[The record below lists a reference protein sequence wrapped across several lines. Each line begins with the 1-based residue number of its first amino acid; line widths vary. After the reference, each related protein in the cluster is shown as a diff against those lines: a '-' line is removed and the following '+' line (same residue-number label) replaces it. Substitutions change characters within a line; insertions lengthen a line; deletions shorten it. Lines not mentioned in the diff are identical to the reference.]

1 MPKKYFSIFLLT
13 LIVTSCGG
21 GSDVTPEEIEVTLNA
36 SSETVQYNDTYTLT
50 WSSNASQC
58 YASGGWSGE
67 KPTSGSE
74 TFTSK
79 TNGPIGYGLEC
90 RKNNVFVQAQTVITL
105 EKDFNNSFDFIDD
118 DITELLS
125 IEQTNNLRHKVS
137 SHHIG
142 DFNNDGSQDMLIAY
156 RVDVPQTNAE
166 DMHPRFFQI
175 LGGAEIVASEI
186 IIDGCTSGE
195 MFTTADFNLDGIQD
209 LVSLPTKTVK
219 TISGEAVDSNM
230 CFFEG
235 SDSGLDITNW
245 NSSDYIDNSTSINLN
260 NLAITS
266 SDPVDISGDGSIDLL
281 LWANE
286 GNDSTAGLPFYIISN
301 TATNAYVQLST
312 DFIDLDP
319 YLPSNGCAQGIDFLC
334 SWPTFFGTSQIYF
347 NSDSEIDLIG
357 SACEK
362 KDSPSIPSGLTGFD
376 YLYLYENCSYTNFTE
391 RYEEGN
397 DFNWSVSDSDVL
409 TPSNPSGLG
418 AFSKKIV
425 VFENNL
431 DGLFDLILLESKKKF
446 SVYERLADGMNA
458 QDSGDFQLPYGI
470 PSNSS
475 VYFTNDWI
483 LLDLDLDNDFDLLA
497 PLDCYNIYSFN
508 NCIGNSF
515 VAFQKSSYDSDRVTN
530 AGDITFAATPDSPV
544 IVVTDEAHNAIGRG
558 LVTFNGA
565 ESLGGSITAEILNGQ
580 FTITSIPSEDTY
592 TIETSVVA
600 SADDLGNG
608 GSATV
613 GTYVD
618 TTYIWTDETPSISV
632 IFSNNTVNTLW
643 LDSDGDNDID
653 VISITESIVT
663 ETDTATY
670 KIYHHKND
678 SLR

>member
-13 LIVTSCGG
+13 LVVTSCGG
-21 GSDVTPEEIEVTLNA
+21 GSGVTPEEIEVTLN
-36 SSETVQYNDTYTLT
+36 SSAETVQYNDTYTLT

-67 KPTSGSE
+67 KPISGSE

-105 EKDFNNSFDFIDD
+105 EKDFNNSFDFSDD

-156 RVDVPQTNAE
+156 RVDVPQTNAV

-195 MFTTADFNLDGIQD
+195 MFTAADFNLDGIQD

-235 SDSGLDITNW
+235 SDSGLDVTNW

-266 SDPVDISGDGSIDLL
+266 SDPVDISGDGNIDLL

-362 KDSPSIPSGLTGFD
+362 RDDGPSSLVGFNVSSMLALG
-376 YLYLYENCSYTNFTE
+376 YQNCSYTNFTE

-409 TPSNPSGLG
+409 TSSLG
-418 AFSKKIV
+418 TDSSWSRKIV

-431 DGLFDLILLESKKKF
+431 DGLFDLILLEGNQKF
-446 SVYERLADGMNA
+446 SVYERLADGMSA
-458 QDSGDFQLPYGI
+458 QDSGDFQFLLNTGT
-470 PSNSS
+470 S
-475 VYFTNDWI
+475 FTDDWI

-497 PLDCYNIYSFN
+497 PLDCYYLSCSDKFF
-508 NCIGNSF
+508 S
-515 VAFQKSSYDSDRVTN
+515 AFQKSSYDSDRATN

-544 IVVTDEAHNAIGRG
+544 IIVTDEAHNAIGRG

>member
-1 MPKKYFSIFLLT
+1 MPRKYFSIFLLT
-13 LIVTSCGG
+13 LVVTSCGG
-21 GSDVTPEEIEVTLNA
+21 GSGVTPEEIEVTLN
-36 SSETVQYNDTYTLT
+36 SSAETVQYNDTYTLT

-67 KPTSGSE
+67 KPISGSE

-105 EKDFNNSFDFIDD
+105 EKDFNNSFDFSDD
-118 DITELLS
+118 DITELLL

-156 RVDVPQTNAE
+156 RVDVPQINAE

-175 LGGAEIVASEI
+175 IGGAELVASEI

-195 MFTTADFNLDGIQD
+195 MFTAADFNLDGIQD

-235 SDSGLDITNW
+235 SDSGLDVTNW

-266 SDPVDISGDGSIDLL
+266 SDPVDISGDGYIDLL

-301 TATNAYVQLST
+301 TATNAFVQLSA

-357 SACEK
+357 SACGEAL
-362 KDSPSIPSGLTGFD
+362 SS
-376 YLYLYENCSYTNFTE
+376 CSYTNFTE
-391 RYEEGN
+391 RYEESN

-409 TPSNPSGLG
+409 TPSVNTGQSY
-418 AFSKKIV
+418 SQKIV
-425 VFENNL
+425 VFDNNL
-431 DGLFDLILLESKKKF
+431 DGLFDLVLLENNTKF
-446 SVYERLADGMNA
+446 SVYERLAGGMSA
-458 QDSGDFQLPYGI
+458 QDSGDFQALL
-470 PSNSS
+470 SS
-475 VYFTNDWI
+475 STYLTNDWI

-497 PLDCYNIYSFN
+497 PLDCYK
-508 NCIGNSF
+508 NSCSNKF
-515 VAFQKSSYDSDRVTN
+515 FSVFQKSSYDSDRVTN
-530 AGDITFAATPDSPV
+530 AGDITFAAIPDSP
-544 IVVTDEAHNAIGRG
+544 IITVTDEAHNAIGGG

-592 TIETSVVA
+592 TIQTSVVA

-608 GSATV
+608 GSAIV

-618 TTYIWTDETPSISV
+618 TTYIWTEENQSV
-632 IFSNNTVNTLW
+632 IFSDNTVNTLW

-663 ETDTATY
+663 ETDTDTSDSSTY